1 MNLSPCQVG
10 CAVQAAATAGA
21 CPNAFKWQRAGTSQ
35 RPAFASVCFRS
46 GSPVHGLGATATT
59 NPDDVGLSPSD
70 SSDNTPGATRRF
82 TATLRAGGGL
92 SDSSSGTGGSFSVT
106 RCSAAR
112 VAVSDGAYRV
122 GNAAR
127 SAHSC
132 AIPERNDLVVGLGP
146 AFAEGIAAHCL
157 CAQTGWCFQ
166 SAALWPCLLC
176 RPVRQC
182 ASSSRQRSAA
192 CSGECW
198 LSCRAADW
206 ATKPIRA
213 GRVGVAVMAA
223 HDGRLDGHRK
233 SIRETGPIRSSRSLK
248 PVNPLTC
255 PLPLSLSEAKQQLS
269 VARRRGLFI
278 VTIASGG
285 CSDVARSA
293 LDARQVRA
301 DRCGHK
307 AYAAQRTHL
316 RALDNG
322 RRASYRVP
330 DWEYYG
336 VPIGA
341 GRDY

>member
-1 MNLSPCQVG
+1 MQP
-10 CAVQAAATAGA
+10 
-21 CPNAFKWQRAGTSQ
+21 KWQRAGTSQ
-35 RPAFASVCFRS
+35 RPACASGCFRS

-82 TATLRAGGGL
+82 TTTLRAGGGL

-157 CAQTGWCFQ
+157 CAQTGWCVQ

-182 ASSSRQRSAA
+182 ASSSRQRSA
-192 CSGECW
+192 
-198 LSCRAADW
+198 
-206 ATKPIRA
+206 
-213 GRVGVAVMAA
+213 
-223 HDGRLDGHRK
+223 
-233 SIRETGPIRSSRSLK
+233 SL
-248 PVNPLTC
+248 
-255 PLPLSLSEAKQQLS
+255 
-269 VARRRGLFI
+269 
-278 VTIASGG
+278 
-285 CSDVARSA
+285 
-293 LDARQVRA
+293 
-301 DRCGHK
+301 
-307 AYAAQRTHL
+307 
-316 RALDNG
+316 
-322 RRASYRVP
+322 
-330 DWEYYG
+330 
-336 VPIGA
+336 
-341 GRDY
+341 